1 MTTTYERINI
11 TIPPDIKDKLQVLSK
26 AHLRNP
32 SNMISFLIQQA
43 YEDLPEEKKKRI
55 RGQLGIA
62 ILGLHASL
70 SFRRKEGIKI

>member
-26 AHLRNP
+26 INLRNP

-43 YEDLPEEKKKRI
+43 YEDLPDDKKKR
-55 RGQLGIA
+55 
-62 ILGLHASL
+62 
-70 SFRRKEGIKI
+70 KK